1 MLDGENIGKHMIK
14 IIRVLWGEG
23 VNKEVP
29 RIPLYPNQEVVYAFD
44 YESFW
49 FSQNLGY
56 ETHLVKN
63 DIFEGPDLNN
73 FGRKLQALDLALKE
87 YGEVILLDWDCYI
100 LKHLDKEF
108 YNSLKEKPIQIPL
121 YIQHIDTAQAII
133 EIQEIPPSKSFVN
146 EMKTMEEGFH
156 KYGWKWEE
164 GIVAPN
170 FGFVYCRDTMF
181 GADLLKLAID
191 NDLKTVVDEFATL
204 LYADCSLE
212 EFIEKYV
219 PRVLKGRSDQ
229 MLIFDNRLHDIS
241 RKFTKWLDTKI
252 NITEYFEHV

>member
-1 MLDGENIGKHMIK
+1 MMLDGENIGKHMIK

-87 YGEVILLDWDCYI
+87 YGIVIY
-100 LKHLDKEF
+100 
-108 YNSLKEKPIQIPL
+108 
-121 YIQHIDTAQAII
+121 
-133 EIQEIPPSKSFVN
+133 
-146 EMKTMEEGFH
+146 
-156 KYGWKWEE
+156 
-164 GIVAPN
+164 
-170 FGFVYCRDTMF
+170 
-181 GADLLKLAID
+181 
-191 NDLKTVVDEFATL
+191 
-204 LYADCSLE
+204 
-212 EFIEKYV
+212 
-219 PRVLKGRSDQ
+219 
-229 MLIFDNRLHDIS
+229 
-241 RKFTKWLDTKI
+241 
-252 NITEYFEHV
+252 